1 MHVPDFTLTDQHG
14 DAWRLSDHLDTAALL
29 LFLRGD
35 W

>member
-1 MHVPDFTLTDQHG
+1 MDVPNFTVTDQHG
-14 DAWRLSDHLDTAALL
+14 DPWRLSDHLDAAVLL